1 MTPYGLH
8 LLLPFKGHILDC
20 IQLWLFQ
27 RWCKKEKQEQNTSLL
42 PPDKPDGAHWS
53 EGAKQSGL
61 AKGCLID
68 LASEWFFLKW
78 VSDQDCFACGAH
90 KMQGATQ
97 SRVGVWKSVKGL
109 SLEYFW
115 KGWRSTNSWLW
126 WLNPHPS
133 TIPGSC
139 LKTKFW
145 IGPTACGSTQSCL
158 HQDLNKPHDAN
169 FCNPPCIYVH
179 YLVLQFYN
187 FKVCHC
193 WRQCIWHPSVILLAE
208 SQPGL
213 SDTANLTFTTCLV
226 LQTTTCTFFC
236 LSARINPILSLMYF
250 PYVIQSTCQRSEPA
264 CSCSSFR
271 TGWTWVG
278 VGSTW

>member
-1 MTPYGLH
+1 M
-8 LLLPFKGHILDC
+8 
-20 IQLWLFQ
+20 
-27 RWCKKEKQEQNTSLL
+27 
-42 PPDKPDGAHWS
+42 
-53 EGAKQSGL
+53 
-61 AKGCLID
+61 
-68 LASEWFFLKW
+68 
-78 VSDQDCFACGAH
+78 
-90 KMQGATQ
+90 
-97 SRVGVWKSVKGL
+97 
-109 SLEYFW
+109 
-115 KGWRSTNSWLW
+115 
-126 WLNPHPS
+126 NPHPP
-133 TIPGSC
+133 TIPSSC

-179 YLVLQFYN
+179 YLILQFYM
-187 FKVCHC
+187 FKVCH

-213 SDTANLTFTTCLV
+213 SDTANLTFTTRLV

-250 PYVIQSTCQRSEPA
+250 PCVIQSTCQRSEPA

-278 VGSTW
+278 VGSTWYVVPYPPLSLLTLTPLSSRGVLLVLQSPFILTRSAAETVLHPFLVSDCLASQFKLYKASDTTSDSSQICRVLTQTP